1 MAFDRKEIE
10 GSALGTWDADDYYV
24 LSCPPKRR
32 RSNITDFVWA
42 FKGIS
47 GNHVEA
53 LPIATEIILS
63 ALKRNEPMLQKHQCR
78 YIVSIPPHT
87 ARKSNVPCEHVC
99 QAVEQRFDW
108 IKHLPNA
115 LRRTKTVYKS
125 AWAPPGQ
132 RPTYE
137 DHKDSIQYAGKV
149 RMDGVSAIE
158 LDDIITQGNVS
169 AACRDILIEKTG
181 CKRVIGIFL
190 GRTE

>member
-137 DHKDSIQYAGKV
+137 DTRIASNTPAK
-149 RMDGVSAIE
+149 SAW
-158 LDDIITQGNVS
+158 
-169 AACRDILIEKTG
+169 
-181 CKRVIGIFL
+181 
-190 GRTE
+190 TECQRLSSTTSSRRGTYPPPAETF